1 MLERNVAVG
10 GAIVIPSVCLS
21 VHLSVRLSV
30 RLYVRPSDHC
40 RVAQGLQ
47 FTSR

>member
-21 VHLSVRLSV
+21 VHLSVRL
-30 RLYVRPSDHC
+30 YVRPSDHC

-47 FTSR
+47 FT